1 MTLLLKEF
9 LSGDH
14 ISSGI
19 VILERAS
26 LLISFMRENFLIVS
40 CIISLEGKSFPTLR
54 KAWSLGFYSLQYECW
69 TLRPHR
75 SGIP

>member
-26 LLISFMRENFLIVS
+26 LLISFMREKILIVS
-40 CIISLEGKSFPTLR
+40 CIISLKGKRLR
-54 KAWSLGFYSLQYECW
+54 KAWSLGFYSLQYEC
-69 TLRPHR
+69 
-75 SGIP
+75 

>member
-26 LLISFMRENFLIVS
+26 LLIFLMREMFLIVS
-40 CIISLEGKSFPTLR
+40 CIISLKGKSFPRLR
-54 KAWSLGFYSLQYECW
+54 KAWSLWFYSLQYEC
-69 TLRPHR
+69 
-75 SGIP
+75 